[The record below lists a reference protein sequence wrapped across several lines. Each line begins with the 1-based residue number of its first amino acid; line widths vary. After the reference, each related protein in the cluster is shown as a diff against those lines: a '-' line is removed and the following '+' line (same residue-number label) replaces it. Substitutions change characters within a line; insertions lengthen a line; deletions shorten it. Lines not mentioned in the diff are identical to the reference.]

1 MTIDGIDN
9 KMVTGLTQTTGVSRV
24 AESGQGTVTTVT
36 VEPKV
41 QADTQNGTRQKPS
54 EQQEDARQLQE
65 VSPEKVKNAV
75 DDINKKI
82 KQTHTYCQFAYHEE
96 TNRIS
101 ITVKDASTGD
111 VIREIPPE
119 KTLDMI
125 AKAWELAGLMVDEK
139 R

>member
-1 MTIDGIDN
+1 MTIEGIDN
-9 KMVTGLTQTTGVSRV
+9 KIVTGVAQTAGTGKV

-36 VEPKV
+36 REPKK
-41 QADTQNGTRQKPS
+41 APAEEEKQNPFA
-54 EQQEDARQLQE
+54 EQEDLYQIQD
-65 VSPEKVKNAV
+65 VSPEKVRSAV
-75 DDINKKI
+75 EDINKQI
-82 KQTHTYCQFAYHEE
+82 KQTHTFCQFAYHDD
-96 TNRIS
+96 TNRIT
-101 ITVKDASTGD
+101 ITVKDADTGD

>member
-1 MTIDGIDN
+1 MTIDAVDN
-9 KMVTGLTQTTGVSRV
+9 KIVTGIKQTASTGRV

-36 VEPKV
+36 VEPRVKGEPLE
-41 QADTQNGTRQKPS
+41 DTKKNPF
-54 EQQEDARQLQE
+54 EDQEDLYQIQD
-65 VSPEKVKNAV
+65 VSPEKIKNAV

-82 KQTHTYCQFAYHEE
+82 KPTHTFCQFAYHEA

-101 ITVKDASTGD
+101 ITVKDADSGD

>member
-1 MTIDGIDN
+1 MTIEGIDN
-9 KMVTGLTQTTGVSRV
+9 KIVTGVAQTAGTGRV
-24 AESGQGTVTTVT
+24 AESSQGTVTTVT
-36 VEPKV
+36 KEPKKAAEE
-41 QADTQNGTRQKPS
+41 QKQNPFA
-54 EQQEDARQLQE
+54 EQEDLYQIQD
-65 VSPEKVKNAV
+65 VSPEKVRSAV
-75 DDINKKI
+75 EDINKQI
-82 KQTHTYCQFAYHEE
+82 KQTHTYCQFAYHDD

-101 ITVKDASTGD
+101 ITVKDADTGD